1 MVKIIDSNGNRNIQR
16 GVETENWERAP
27 LKNRN
32 QELKTIDI
40 QTGMGVEELKR
51 SPLLLMWMPSLRRT
65 ID

>member
-27 LKNRN
+27 SKNRN